1 MTREYLE
8 NLRTYLGEIA
18 ELEGK
23 LKIKKENFNIE
34 IEGMSKKMIEIKEK
48 IAMVKE
54 AITAEAIDEFKDTGN
69 KALLGGVKVQEAKII
84 DYDEE
89 QASNFAFEK
98 KMFLNFDKKAFEK
111 AAPSLNLDWVTF
123 GKTQKVTFP
132 KVIELEDEE

>member
-54 AITAEAIDEFKDTGN
+54 TITAEAIDEFKDTGN